1 MKIFNLT
8 EKYPIF
14 FNYYLY
20 SLKIIY
26 NIIIIFLFNVLM
38 NLINIKIKEYINEIL
53 YCLNHTI

>member
-8 EKYPIF
+8 DKYTLF
-14 FNYYLY
+14 LNFYLY

>member
-8 EKYPIF
+8 DKYTLF
-14 FNYYLY
+14 FNFYLY